1 MFFYE
6 NRLTEMTNTVSL
18 HVFSMVI
25 ECCTTNMYL
34 TKTMKLNISA
44 TAWFFYV
51 HNDLILCIG
60 KLLPKILYIWLS
72 NRLHITNNNV
82 VFTIDYA
89 KCCHGCMNC
98 DKGCHGFMNCGKVC
112 HGCMNCGKGCHG
124 CMKYGKVVMVA

>member
-1 MFFYE
+1 MFFDD
-6 NRLTEMTNTVSL
+6 NRLTEMTNTLSL

-25 ECCTTNMYL
+25 AVLLTCTYQETDHTNYRM
-34 TKTMKLNISA
+34 
-44 TAWFFYV
+44 FFYV
-51 HNDLILCIG
+51 HNDLIFCIG

-72 NRLHITNNNV
+72 KRLHITNNNV

-98 DKGCHGFMNCGKVC
+98 GKGCHGFMNFGNGC

-124 CMKYGKVVMVA
+124 CMKYGKFVMVA